1 MALLYTKNMQA
12 QIVFQTAGTELQL
25 YCSTLSTISLMLYY
39 CACEHLYHVLQSKLG
54 VKIYHEQY
62 ILTLICT
69 HTMNDIKWM
78 GYTLG
83 SLVIFFQTL
92 TDLLSIK
99 PMTPM
104 KVLIKINFKYL

>member
-69 HTMNDIKWM
+69 HTMNDIMDGIHSRKPC
-78 GYTLG
+78 YLL
-83 SLVIFFQTL
+83 SNI